1 MGKIYRITVRVPET
15 TKEYI
20 VGEKE
25 KDLLALIYKDSAK
38 IEELR
43 IETEESA
50 ED

>member
-15 TKEYI
+15 TKEYV

-25 KDLLALIYKDSAK
+25 KDILALIYKDSAK

-43 IETEESA
+43 TETDESP